1 MLLRALLLAGCA
13 LIGGSFWLVASE
25 SGLQTVAYL
34 AGQASGGQLQI
45 EPPRGR
51 LIGPLVIPALHWKT
65 AELQVQAEQIEL
77 DWAPAALF
85 APRLQISEL
94 TIGRLHISSA
104 ASSDPTPPP
113 VELRLPLAVD
123 VKKLA
128 ISRLEYG
135 DAMAAERLAGR
146 LNSDG
151 LRHQLS
157 EFVAET
163 QGISIRGQAVLDG
176 ASPLPLTAT
185 AEITGQLAEHPL
197 ALSLTAGG
205 PLERIALTATAQKGI
220 EGQAQIEL
228 TPFAPTA
235 FASAQIALD
244 NIDPAAWQEGAP
256 AARLSLRS
264 DLSPLGAGVA
274 GSFSI
279 VNGQAGPIDRQRLPF
294 TRLAGRLDWQ
304 GENTRLTDLKIQL
317 SGTGALTGS
326 GELKK
331 DRLELALA
339 VSQLDAAKLVS
350 TLRSTRL
357 SGNIS
362 TTLSTEQQAFK
373 LALQDSQFTL
383 LVDASRAGNQVDLAQ
398 LQLSAGQARLAAK
411 GQLGLDDMQFTTSG
425 ELSRFDPSRFAKVPA
440 ALINA
445 RFTAQGK
452 LQPRPIITGSFELR
466 DSKVADHA
474 LAGRGRLSVDWP
486 GIPLA
491 DITLTAGPNQLSAKG
506 AYGRPGDSLNIVIA
520 APQLAPYGLA
530 GGFNAQLKLAG
541 SVRQPE
547 ISGELQAAALGLPGK
562 VQIKGLTV
570 KATLGAE
577 PGSPL
582 LLDLDIG
589 QIDTAD
595 QVALAKDVRITTEGR
610 NRAHRLSASLGL
622 IGDNHLSLAFEGGL
636 DLAAK
641 ARNWQGRLLEAR
653 LQSPDQTRNFQLAAP
668 AALQL
673 SADHWLLGPAQLA
686 GDPLDWQATLQAS
699 ADPRQLKASLKAQ
712 GSRLGQIS
720 GQLTANMLGAWSLD
734 RQRPWQ
740 GGLQTD
746 IADLGW
752 LAELIGDQWQSAGRF
767 NGELKLAGTP
777 AKPLAT
783 GSFRGEK
790 LALRLPAQDFNLANG
805 ELLMTLD
812 HNILRVK
819 KLGFDSLLKAPPR
832 DLRLGASQDINA
844 LTRQPGRL
852 EISGEI
858 PVDRALPEVP
868 LADKAY
874 LDFQLDRLGAFQ
886 LPDQWMTL
894 SGKGRLSL
902 RGDTIDVKGRLT
914 VDAGYWQLAPAGR
927 PRLSDD
933 VVITR
938 PGADKAAGNLRPKLD
953 LDLTAE
959 LGRNFLFKGAGLSS
973 RLAGN
978 INLRASGRDLP
989 RATGSIR
996 ARGGRFDAYGQQLDI
1011 ERGILT
1017 FQGLLDNPGLDVR
1030 AVRKGLSVEPG
1041 VQISGTVQLPIVK
1054 LISDPELP
1062 EAEKLA
1068 WLVLGHGSEQMSAG
1082 DATVLLSAAGGLL
1095 GNDSPGIV
1103 EQVKKT
1109 FAIDEIGLRQGELG
1123 STGGRQ
1129 AGSRIAGGGT
1139 DTTAATGN
1147 QIFSIG
1153 KRLSRNTLLSYEQT
1167 LGKAEGIVKLT
1178 VNLSRQI
1185 SLIGRAGSDNALDIF
1200 YTLTFGKPPRKSR
1213 RGEGE

>member
-1 MLLRALLLAGCA
+1 MLLRALLITCSA
-13 LIGGSFWLVASE
+13 LIGGSIWLVASE
-25 SGLQTVAYL
+25 SGLQTVTYL

-45 EPPRGR
+45 EPPQGR
-51 LIGPLVIPALHWKT
+51 LIGPLLIPALHWKT
-65 AELQVQAEQIEL
+65 TELQVDAEQITL
-77 DWAPAALF
+77 DWSPAALLQ
-85 APRLQISEL
+85 PSLQISEL
-94 TIGRLHISSA
+94 TIGKLRISSA
-104 ASSDPTPPP
+104 ASSEPTPPP
-113 VELRLPLAVD
+113 LELRLPLAVD
-123 VKKLA
+123 VQKLA

-135 DAMAAERLAGR
+135 DSFAAERIAGR

-157 EFVAET
+157 EFIAET
-163 QGISIRGQAVLDG
+163 SGISIHGQAALDG
-176 ASPLPLTAT
+176 ATPLPLTAT

-197 ALSLTAGG
+197 ALSLKASG
-205 PLERIALTATAQKGI
+205 PLERIALTATSQKGI
-220 EGQAQIEL
+220 EGQAQVEL
-228 TPFAPTA
+228 TPFALTA

-256 AARLSLRS
+256 AARLNLRT
-264 DLSPLGAGVA
+264 DLSPLGEGVA

-279 VNGQAGPIDRQRLPF
+279 FNAQAGPIDQQRLPF
-294 TRLAGRLDWQ
+294 THIAGQLDWQ
-304 GENTRLTDLKIQL
+304 GENTRLTALKIQL
-317 SGTGALTGS
+317 SGTGTLTGS

-331 DRLELALA
+331 DQLELALA

-357 SGNIS
+357 NGNIS
-362 TTLSTEQQAFK
+362 STLSAEQQAFK
-373 LALQDSQFTL
+373 LDLKDSQFAL
-383 LVDASRAGNQVDLAQ
+383 LVDASRVGDQIDLTHLQISAGN
-398 LQLSAGQARLAAK
+398 ARLAAK
-411 GQLGLDDMQFTTSG
+411 GELGLVGMHFAASG
-425 ELSRFDPSRFAKVPA
+425 ELSHFDPSRFAKVPE

-445 RFTAQGK
+445 RFTAKGK
-452 LQPRPIITGSFELR
+452 LQPRPVITGSFELL

-474 LAGRGRLSVDWP
+474 LAGHGQLSVDWP
-486 GIPLA
+486 SISLA
-491 DITLTAGPNQLSAKG
+491 DVTLTAGPNQLSAKG
-506 AYGRPGDSLNIVIA
+506 AYGRPGDSLDIVIA
-520 APQLAPYGLA
+520 APQLSPYGIE
-530 GGFNAQLKLAG
+530 GGFSAQFKLAG
-541 SVRQPE
+541 SVQQPE
-547 ISGELQAAALGLPGK
+547 ISGQLQAAALGLPGK
-562 VQIKGLTV
+562 VKIKDLTLKTV
-570 KATLGAE
+570 LGAE
-577 PGSPL
+577 PDSPL
-582 LLDLDIG
+582 LVDLGIA
-589 QIDTAD
+589 QIDTPD
-595 QVALAKDVRITTEGR
+595 QLALAKDLHIKTEGR
-610 NRAHRLSASLGL
+610 NQAHRLSAKLDL
-622 IGDNHLSLAFEGGL
+622 IGDNHLNLAAEGGL
-636 DLAAK
+636 NLAAK
-641 ARNWQGRLLEAR
+641 ARSWNGRLLEAG
-653 LQSPDQTRNFQLAAP
+653 LKSADQTRNFQLTVP
-668 AALQL
+668 AALKL
-673 SADHWLLGPAQLA
+673 SADHWFFGPAQLA
-686 GDPLDWQATLQAS
+686 GNPLDWQATLEAN
-699 ADPRQLKASLKAQ
+699 ADPHQLKASLKAH

-720 GQLTANMLGAWSLD
+720 GQLTAGMLGAWSLD
-734 RQRPWQ
+734 QQRPWQ

-790 LALRLPAQDFNLANG
+790 LAFRLPAQDFNLANG

-812 HNILRVK
+812 NNILRVK
-819 KLGFDSLLKAPPR
+819 KLGFDSLLKALPR
-832 DLRLGASQDINA
+832 ELRLGASQNINT
-844 LTRQPGRL
+844 LTKQAGRL

-858 PVDRALPEVP
+858 PVDRSQQDTLK
-868 LADKAY
+868 ADKTF

-886 LPDQWMTL
+886 LPDQWMTI

-902 RGDTIDVKGRLT
+902 QGDTIDIKGQLG
-914 VDAGYWQLAPAGR
+914 VDAGYWQLAPGGS

-938 PGADKAAGNLRPKLD
+938 PGDNKTASKMRPKLD
-953 LDLTAE
+953 LDISAD
-959 LGRNFLFKGAGLSS
+959 LGKNFLFKGAGLSS
-973 RLAGN
+973 HLTGN
-978 INLRASGRDLP
+978 IHLRASGRDLP

-996 ARGGRFDAYGQQLDI
+996 ASDGRFDAYGQQLDI

-1041 VQISGTVQLPIVK
+1041 VQISGTVQKPVIR

-1095 GNDSPGIV
+1095 GNDSPGVV

-1109 FAIDEIGLRQGELG
+1109 FGIDEIGLRQGELG
-1123 STGGRQ
+1123 SLGGRQ

-1185 SLIGRAGSDNALDIF
+1185 SLVGRAGSDNALDIF

-1213 RGEGE
+1213 RGESE